1 MGKIKTYMQ
10 GPVLIASSEGG
21 VNIEDVAAKN
31 PDAIIKVPIDIN
43 NGFAI
48 DAAKDAA
55 KKYKLCL
62 IGDPNSLIF
71 LTLFFFRI
79 GIPDARTDEV
89 AEILINLY
97 ALFQSKDATMVE
109 INPFAEDSS
118 GNFFCLDA
126 KLRSLAI

>member
-1 MGKIKTYMQ
+1 MLPKSINF
-10 GPVLIASSEGG
+10 VLT
-21 VNIEDVAAKN
+21 
-31 PDAIIKVPIDIN
+31 
-43 NGFAI
+43 
-48 DAAKDAA
+48 
-55 KKYKLCL
+55 C
-62 IGDPNSLIF
+62 DPNTLIF
-71 LTLFFFRI
+71 LIHFFFRI

-126 KLRSLAI
+126 KLRSLANCYFSFTV